1 MRGHRPTRRQD
12 LCGTMQPLA
21 PIRNSS
27 MDSALRPMSTSEVL
41 DRTFF
46 LYRKNFVLFAGL
58 GAVLP
63 ALVMVMQLGFAA
75 LGVSMQNP
83 ERSKR
88 PEKFLPLLAGY
99 FLCYG
104 IVSFIGPAGA
114 TGGHGDAGSRTHPRH
129 PATMVG

>member
-1 MRGHRPTRRQD
+1 
-12 LCGTMQPLA
+12 
-21 PIRNSS
+21 

-75 LGVSMQNP
+75 LGFSMQNP
-83 ERSKR
+83 ELSKR

-99 FLCYG
+99 FLSSG
-104 IVSFIGPAGA
+104 ISAVIGASRA
-114 TGGHGDAGSRTHPRH
+114 TWAPLVAMTRPQR
-129 PATMVG
+129 